1 MKMRTKLSIADC
13 RTRLGSATDLG
24 GLALSWDAAAPG
36 AVLGEFRG
44 SVFRLHTKKYYNNS
58 FAPFFYGKMT
68 ESDGGTVLEGGFRLH
83 PFVRLFMLFWFSFL
97 VIFAAGAL
105 IVPAPPHPPGEGG
118 RGWFFA
124 GLGVSA
130 LLGAGLILCG
140 QWLGRGE
147 RTVIHSFLKNTLEAR
162 DE

>member
-1 MKMRTKLSIADC
+1 MKLRTKLSIADC

-44 SVFRLHTKKYYNNS
+44 PSFRLHTKKYYSNS

-68 ESDGGTVLEGGFRLH
+68 DADGGTNLEGGFRFH
-83 PFVRLFMLFWFSFL
+83 PFIRLFMVFWFSFL
-97 VIFAAGAL
+97 LIFAAAAI
-105 IVPAPPHPPGEGG
+105 IVPAAPHQAGDGG

-124 GLGVSA
+124 GLGLSA
-130 LLGAGLILCG
+130 ILGAALILCG

-147 RTVIHSFLKNTLEAR
+147 REVIRSFLKNTLEAK